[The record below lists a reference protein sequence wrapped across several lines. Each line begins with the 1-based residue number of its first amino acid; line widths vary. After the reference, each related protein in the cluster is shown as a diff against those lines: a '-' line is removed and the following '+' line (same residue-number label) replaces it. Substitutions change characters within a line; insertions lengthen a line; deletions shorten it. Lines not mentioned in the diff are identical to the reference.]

1 MTLVC
6 DKIST
11 ESHTNGVVPLCSEG
25 FGLNEKK
32 GGKEKRRKVVIKCK
46 GFFFKREVAE
56 VPMICIYIEVIQ
68 RLYTD

>member
-11 ESHTNGVVPLCSEG
+11 ESHTNGVVLLCSEG

-32 GGKEKRRKVVIKCK
+32 LERKRGGRLLLSVRAFSSREKLQKY
-46 GFFFKREVAE
+46 
-56 VPMICIYIEVIQ
+56 P
-68 RLYTD
+68 